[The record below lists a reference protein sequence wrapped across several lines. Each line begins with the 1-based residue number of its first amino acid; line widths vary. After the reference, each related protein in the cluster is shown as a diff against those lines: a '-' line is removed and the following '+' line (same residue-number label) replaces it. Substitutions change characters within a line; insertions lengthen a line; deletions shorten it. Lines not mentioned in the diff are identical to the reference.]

1 MPIRLPRNSARL
13 ITACGFALI
22 AMWHSA
28 ALAQEGPPDGPP
40 GGGDQFVIGAGG
52 MYQPGYLGS
61 DDYRFRPLPMV
72 DIKYDRFFVNF
83 QDGIGLNLIDDEDFT
98 IGAGVTMADNYQ
110 ASDAPEG
117 MGKLS
122 FGVGAR
128 GFVKVR
134 QAGFEATLGGMQIFQ
149 GSTGGFVA
157 DATISR
163 PIFINQSFMLMPSVG
178 VRWADAKHNDRYFG
192 VTAAQSTA
200 SGLPEFSTGS
210 GFLDAKAELG
220 SMYMVTDRISLG
232 VNAGVTTLLGDVRH
246 SPIVERRTSPYA
258 LAFVG
263 YRF

>member
-1 MPIRLPRNSARL
+1 MPIRLPQKSVRL
-13 ITACGFALI
+13 LAACALAPI

-40 GGGDQFVIGAGG
+40 GGGDQFVIGVGG

-61 DDYRFRPLPMV
+61 DSYRFQPLPAV

-83 QDGIGLNLIDDEDFT
+83 QDGIGLNLVDTEDFT
-98 IGAGVTMADNYQ
+98 IGAGVTMADSYR
-110 ASDAPEG
+110 ASDAPTG
-117 MGKLS
+117 IGRLS

-134 QAGFEATLGGMQIFQ
+134 QAGFEASLGGMQIIQ

-157 DATISR
+157 DAAISR

-192 VTAAQSTA
+192 VTATQSAA
-200 SGLPEFSTGS
+200 SGLAQFSTGS

-220 SMYMVTDRISLG
+220 SMYMATDRLSLG
-232 VNAGVTTLLGDVRH
+232 VNAGITTLLGDVRN
-246 SPIVERRTSPYA
+246 SPIVERRTSPYV